1 MQYLGVVCR
10 CAVALQAISLLGVG
24 SARAQTSTASE
35 PAPAVLNVQGPSGCV
50 DTSAIEAQVRERS
63 HRIVFVPASSGV
75 PVLNVG
81 VSRPALRSVAVE
93 LTISWPDKRRS
104 RRKLAADSC
113 DEATSAVAFLIA
125 LTLDPAAF
133 TQPSSSAGGA
143 DAEGGGAQPPPPPS
157 AATGPA
163 GEAGSGSQ
171 STAPPGPALAEK
183 ATPGSSA
190 EAPSDEG
197 DDEDDSSEAGGP
209 VFAFEHLGFGVGA
222 QLAFGVAP
230 SLMPGVTAGVLLAFR
245 GRGVFVP
252 ALQLSAAHVWV
263 SDLAQPG
270 GVAAFQLTTMRL
282 DVCPLGVRAG
292 VLGARACLTT
302 AVGSL
307 NAEGANSYLPRT
319 RARGWLD
326 VGTRLLAS
334 IDIGQVFQVLGG
346 VGLLAPL
353 RRDRFAFRPEVFHR
367 VDVPCWEG
375 HLGLGVRFP

>member
-1 MQYLGVVCR
+1 MQHLGVVCR
-10 CAVALQAISLLGVG
+10 CVVALHAILVLGVG

-50 DTSAIEAQVRERS
+50 DTNAIEAQVRERS
-63 HRIVFVPASSGV
+63 HRIVFVPASSDV

-81 VSRPALRSVAVE
+81 VSRPAVRSVTIE

-113 DEATSAVAFLIA
+113 GEATSAVAFLIA

-133 TQPSSSAGGA
+133 AQPSSSAGAA
-143 DAEGGGAQPPPPPS
+143 DTSGSPAQPPPPPS
-157 AATGPA
+157 AAGGPA
-163 GEAGSGSQ
+163 GEAGSGSGA
-171 STAPPGPALAEK
+171 SAIPAPASAEK
-183 ATPGSSA
+183 TTPGSSD
-190 EAPSDEG
+190 EATPG
-197 DDEDDSSEAGGP
+197 DEDSTEASTP
-209 VFAFEHLGFGVGA
+209 VFAFEHLGFSVGA
-222 QLAFGVAP
+222 QVASGVSP
-230 SLMPGVTAGVLLAFR
+230 SLMPGLTAGVLLAFR
-245 GRGVFVP
+245 GRGIFVP

-263 SDLAQPG
+263 SDLAQAG
-270 GVAAFQLTTMRL
+270 GVAAFQLTTVRL

-292 VLGARACLTT
+292 ALGARACLTA

-307 NAEGANSYLPRT
+307 NAQGANSYLPRT
-319 RARGWLD
+319 SARGWLD
-326 VGTRLLAS
+326 LGARLLAS
-334 IDIGQVFQVLGG
+334 IDIGAVFQVLGG
-346 VGLLAPL
+346 VGLVAPL

>member
-1 MQYLGVVCR
+1 MQQLGVVCR
-10 CAVALQAISLLGVG
+10 CAVALQAILLLGVG

-35 PAPAVLNVQGPSGCV
+35 PAPAVLNVHGPSGCI
-50 DTSAIEAQVRERS
+50 DTNAIEAQVRERS
-63 HRIVFVPASSGV
+63 HRIVFVPASANV

-113 DEATSAVAFLIA
+113 EEATSAVAFLIA

-133 TQPSSSAGGA
+133 TQPSSSVGAADAAGGV
-143 DAEGGGAQPPPPPS
+143 AQPPPPPS
-157 AATGPA
+157 AAGEPA
-163 GEAGSGSQ
+163 GEAGSGSES
-171 STAPPGPALAEK
+171 STPPGPTVAEK
-183 ATPGSSA
+183 AAQGSSG
-190 EAPSDEG
+190 EATSDD
-197 DDEDDSSEAGGP
+197 DDEDSSEAGAP
-209 VFAFEHLGFGVGA
+209 VFAFEHLGFGIGV

-230 SLMPGVTAGVLLAFR
+230 SLMPGIAASVLLAFR
-245 GRGVFVP
+245 GHGVFVP
-252 ALQLSAAHVWV
+252 ALQLSAAHVWLG
-263 SDLAQPG
+263 DLAQPG
-270 GVAAFQLTTMRL
+270 GIAAFQLTTVRL

-292 VLGARACLTT
+292 ALGARACLTS

-307 NAEGANSYLPRT
+307 NAQGTNSFVPRT
-319 RARGWLD
+319 SARGWLD
-326 VGTRLLAS
+326 LGTRLLAS
-334 IDIGQVFQVLGG
+334 LDIGPVFQVLGG